1 MITHKIDCF
10 IVEEIYDRDSKV
22 ICCASSEAVAQSI
35 CEDRR
40 FYRTYRKF
48 DKQYLIVE
56 SKDEMKDLKKAW
68 LKEAALAKLTPL
80 EKAALGF

>member
-10 IVEEIYDRDSKV
+10 IVEESYDRDSKV
-22 ICCASSEAVAQSI
+22 ICYTSSEAVAQSI
-35 CEDRR
+35 CEDQK

-56 SKDEMKDLKKAW
+56 SKDEMQDLKKAK
-68 LKEAALAKLTPL
+68 LKEVALAKLTPA